1 MKKINE
7 WIKLT
12 DEIVDLFLRKYF
24 DDNDP
29 YYTWV
34 TMGGVFNYG
43 DYWFDFPTVL
53 DCYRL
58 EATKEQLINW
68 YDSSLEQRHDLSLED
83 FILSPQ
89 KRKEQEEK
97 YLQEL
102 KERVIFAEETFKKAL
117 EEYDQRKI

>member
-1 MKKINE
+1 MEKINE

-24 DDNDP
+24 YDNDP

-68 YDSSLEQRHDLSLED
+68 YDSSLEQRHDLSFED

-117 EEYDQRKI
+117 EEYD